1 MAGQDI
7 DWTDIISSVSA
18 GAGVCNSIRVENV
31 SVRVPRNFI
40 RVYFGNSWEQIRIRQ
55 SDLQRYF
62 IIWVIFVGTTI
73 HITMVKIIIAE
84 VTR

>member
-7 DWTDIISSVSA
+7 DWTDIISSVSV
-18 GAGVCNSIRVENV
+18 GVVACNSIQPDYFI
-31 SVRVPRNFI
+31 VRVPRNFI